1 MGQDKK
7 QLSKLLAFV
16 KDIYENPDN
25 KEFAAGI
32 QAIVLKDIKT
42 GQSKEEWTAQ
52 INEIYELCL
61 QKNLREQAEDLY
73 KDFSIPS
80 IAGELANLYVK
91 MEDAR
96 RANDFDGFG
105 RCLFLQIEL
114 IAGTIAADPQFI
126 NVYEAIRSLKPI
138 TNT

>member
-16 KDIYENPDN
+16 KDIYDNPDN

-32 QAIVLKDIKT
+32 QAIVLRDIKT

-80 IAGELANLYVK
+80 IAG
-91 MEDAR
+91 
-96 RANDFDGFG
+96 
-105 RCLFLQIEL
+105 
-114 IAGTIAADPQFI
+114 
-126 NVYEAIRSLKPI
+126 
-138 TNT
+138 